1 MAASS
6 GHAEGLNV
14 KTTYVRVIANLQCR
28 EADPKALIGRRVY
41 LFDADALTDDFL
53 SASTVEQDGT
63 AGFLFD
69 LTSGRSLD
77 SLFESRPDLYCV
89 VKDNDGRVLYRSEIH
104 ENVDFLSV
112 DPASQEQHRTIQI
125 EFPEEAGR

>member
-1 MAASS
+1 M
-6 GHAEGLNV
+6 
-14 KTTYVRVIANLQCR
+14 KTTYVRVIANLKCR
-28 EADPKALIGRRVY
+28 EADPKALIGWRVY

-69 LTSGRSLD
+69 LASSRSLD
-77 SLFESRPDLYCV
+77 SLFESKPDLYCV

-104 ENVDFLSV
+104 KNVDFLTV
-112 DPASQEQHRTIQI
+112 DPVSQEQHRTIQI
-125 EFPEEAGR
+125 NFQEEAGR